1 MQTLGLGFTWEQLSA
16 GQRFR
21 TLNRTVTE
29 TDLVLFTGVTGML
42 ETIFTD
48 RTFGAEKGG
57 AIQGQFV
64 PAALTY
70 SLIEGLLCQSMIQ
83 GTGLAML
90 ELNKQVLAPV
100 RVGDTVHG
108 EIEITSVRPTSKGNR
123 GIVVSRIDVKNQQD
137 EVVMTYEATRML
149 SGRSAD
155 KARRKRDKR
164 GAQMR
169 GLKDRTV
176 LVTGGANGIGAAT
189 ARRLAEEGC
198 AVGILDMDVAAG
210 ANVAGGIEVR
220 GRRAKLYDVDIT
232 DYAAVARA
240 VASFEASFGPGSFL
254 VNNAGW
260 DRAVNFLD
268 TAPDFWRKVVAI
280 NLFGP
285 LNVSH
290 VVLRGMAARGFGRVV
305 NVASDAGRVGS
316 SGEAV
321 YSACKGGI
329 IALTKTLAR
338 ELVGKGVILNTIC
351 PGPTDTAILR
361 SFLEG
366 PDGARIAEGLKRAI
380 PMRRL
385 GVPEDYPGLIAFL
398 LSDDAA
404 YITGQTISV
413 SGGLTMHG

>member
-1 MQTLGLGFTWEQLSA
+1 
-16 GQRFR
+16 
-21 TLNRTVTE
+21 
-29 TDLVLFTGVTGML
+29 
-42 ETIFTD
+42 
-48 RTFGAEKGG
+48 
-57 AIQGQFV
+57 
-64 PAALTY
+64 
-70 SLIEGLLCQSMIQ
+70 
-83 GTGLAML
+83 
-90 ELNKQVLAPV
+90 
-100 RVGDTVHG
+100 
-108 EIEITSVRPTSKGNR
+108 
-123 GIVVSRIDVKNQQD
+123 
-137 EVVMTYEATRML
+137 
-149 SGRSAD
+149 
-155 KARRKRDKR
+155 
-164 GAQMR
+164 MR

-176 LVTGGANGIGAAT
+176 LLTGGANGIGAAI

-198 AVGILDMDVAAG
+198 TVGILDMDITAG
-210 ANVAGGIEVR
+210 EGVAGEIKAR
-220 GRRAKLYDVDIT
+220 GHRASFHAVDIA
-232 DYAAVARA
+232 DYDAVSRE
-240 VASFEASFGPGSFL
+240 VESFEASFGPVSFL

-260 DRAVNFLD
+260 DRAQNFLD

-305 NVASDAGRVGS
+305 NIASDAGRVGS

-366 PDGARIAEGLKRAI
+366 AEGARIAEALKRAI
-380 PMRRL
+380 PMRRF
-385 GVPEDYPGLIAFL
+385 GVPEDYPGLVAFL

-404 YITGQTISV
+404 YMTGQTISV